1 MLNRIQIEGV
11 VLKTWQYAG
20 TPYARLVN
28 RPDPGAGQSDMIF
41 VAKLPANVPTS
52 TRVGDLLRMHGRF
65 FNRRRDEEADDYVGE
80 VHAETVVLIA
90 RNQLRKS
97 RREQTPDAEEMK
109 DAA

>member
-28 RPDPGAGQSDMIF
+28 RPDPGVGQSDMIF
-41 VAKLPANVPTS
+41 VARLPANVPTS
-52 TRVGDLLRMHGRF
+52 TKVGDLLRMHGRF
-65 FNRRRDEEADDYVGE
+65 YNRRRDENADDYVGE
-80 VHAETVVLIA
+80 VHAEAVILIA

-97 RREQTPDAEEMK
+97 RREQTPESEEVK
-109 DAA
+109 EAA